1 MDGSRRVYR
10 WAHDE
15 LEVVTWFYHLGDAFS
30 SGGGC
35 ELVTR
40 IRARCDWKKL
50 LELQPVLCFR
60 HLSLKTRSY
69 S

>member
-40 IRARCDWKKL
+40 IRAREKL
-50 LELQPVLCFR
+50 LELQPVLCSR
-60 HLSLKTRSY
+60 HISLKTRS
-69 S
+69 